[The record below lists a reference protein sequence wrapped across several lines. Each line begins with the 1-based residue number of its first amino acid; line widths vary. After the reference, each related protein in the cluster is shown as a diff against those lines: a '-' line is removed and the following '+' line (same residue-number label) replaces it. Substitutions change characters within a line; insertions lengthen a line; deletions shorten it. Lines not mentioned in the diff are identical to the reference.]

1 MKTIFSLISII
12 FFFNSCAFKS
22 SERFSLKAENV
33 KTAFIKEGLNNL
45 PIELSKAQSIALIN
59 ELNNSKSIGPT
70 KYMKKYWIQFRLKN
84 DSLIT
89 IGCNN
94 SVFSINSAFAYK
106 TSDKFFD
113 NYWNKIESEKQLN
126 EHKSIDR

>member
-1 MKTIFSLISII
+1 MKTLLSLISII
-12 FFFNSCAFKS
+12 FFFNSCTHKS
-22 SERFSLKAENV
+22 SEKFSIKAGDV
-33 KTAFIKEGLNNL
+33 KTAFIKDGLNNL
-45 PIELSKAQSIALIN
+45 PIELSKAQSIVLIN

-70 KYMKKYWIQFRLKN
+70 KYMKKYWIQFQLKD

-94 SVFSINSAFAYK
+94 SVFSINSTFAYK

-113 NYWNKIESEKQLN
+113 NYWNKIEGEKRLN